1 MSVPTFGFVL
11 PPSNGSDVPEPESL
25 WALVDRAEASTLEYI
40 WLSDHIV
47 WWHPMYESL
56 SLLAAVAGRTK
67 RIRIGPAVLLAA
79 MRNPTI
85 LAKQLSTIAR
95 LSKGRLTLGVG
106 VGGEFPPEWDAV
118 GISRKTRAS
127 RTDETIEAL
136 RGLWGP
142 VPFSMQGR
150 RLKLDSVDLQPKPAA
165 EIPIWVG
172 GRSDAAIRRAARY
185 GNGWMGIWLTPERV
199 AQQISALDDL
209 TEPKSLTKAMYV
221 WTSIGENKQE
231 ARASAAALLGA
242 FYNIPFEKLER
253 YAVYGSPED
262 CTAKFRE
269 FADAGVEHFA
279 VAPITIGPDPQ
290 FLERLISIV

>member
-1 MSVPTFGFVL
+1 
-11 PPSNGSDVPEPESL
+11 
-25 WALVDRAEASTLEYI
+25 
-40 WLSDHIV
+40 
-47 WWHPMYESL
+47 MYESL